1 MGKVIILDET
11 TRNPITLIGKRAGV
25 CWGADV
31 TDDEKNY
38 KRGLACL
45 SSNHGRTL
53 EFINVEMVL
62 EGYSA
67 RVIREWYTH
76 IGGSPTRLQAST
88 RYIDY
93 GKFDYVTPRKIEAD
107 RRALGIYDNTMKII
121 ADNAKYL
128 EEELGVPR
136 EDAAMLLPLG
146 MSTKIVDKRNA
157 RNLMDMSRQRMCSR
171 AYWEYR
177 QLFLDII
184 YELSQISEE
193 WAYIC
198 SAYFHPKCVELG
210 ECPEAKSCGMIKQRQ
225 NTGTVLKDIANA
237 WKSLTPSEQ
246 NMITEFIMGVGES
259 D

>member
-25 CWGADV
+25 CWGADI

-107 RRALGIYDNTMKII
+107 RRALRIYDNTMKII

-198 SAYFHPKCVELG
+198 STYFHPKCVELG